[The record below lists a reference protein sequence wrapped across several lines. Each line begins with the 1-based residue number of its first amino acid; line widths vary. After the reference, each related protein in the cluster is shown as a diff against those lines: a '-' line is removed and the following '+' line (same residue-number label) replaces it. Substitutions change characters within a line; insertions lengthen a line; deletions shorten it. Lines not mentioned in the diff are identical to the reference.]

1 MVEKLHQNNELD
13 SRCLPIRPNRNSEE
27 DDSSDD
33 ENETEKASKTIPIIN
48 KQVIVT

>member
-1 MVEKLHQNNELD
+1 MVEKLHQIHELD
-13 SRCLPIRPNRNSEE
+13 SRCLPIRHDRNSEK

-33 ENETEKASKTIPIIN
+33 ENETEKAPQSIPIIN